1 VSSANPGEGP
11 RRLLVVLLAF
21 LLLSVPAMPTA
32 QTPPIVIAHRGASGY
47 RPEHTLEAYR
57 VAIGMG
63 ADFIEPDL
71 VATKDGVL
79 VVRHEN
85 EIGGTTDVADHPEFA
100 ARRTTKTID
109 GKPVTGWFTE
119 DFTLAELRTLRA
131 RERLPQ
137 LRPASAAFDG
147 RFPVPTLDE
156 VIALARTESAARGRT
171 IGIYPE
177 TKHPSYFGSIGLPLE
192 PPLLRA
198 LADAGWTDVE
208 APVFIQSFET
218 ENLRMLRGRTGVRL
232 VQLMEDAGAP
242 YDLVRRGDP
251 HTYADLATPAGLAE
265 IATYADA
272 IGPNKALVIP
282 RDADGRLGA
291 PSTLVA
297 DAHAAGLMVHPWTF
311 RAENYFLPADFQA
324 GVPADPAFPRGH
336 GDLRAE
342 VSAFLAA
349 GVDGVFADFPDV
361 AVQARSQV
369 R

>member
-1 VSSANPGEGP
+1 MH
-11 RRLLVVLLAF
+11 RTIRF
-21 LLLSVPAMPTA
+21 LLLVLLTAPAMLTA
-32 QTPPIVIAHRGASGY
+32 QTPIVIAHRGASGY

-57 VAIGMG
+57 VAIEMG
-63 ADFIEPDL
+63 ADYIEPDL
-71 VATKDGVL
+71 VATRDGVL

-85 EIGGTTDVADHPEFA
+85 EIGGTTDVADHPAFA

-137 LRPASAAFDG
+137 LRPASAAYDG

-156 VIALARTESAARGRT
+156 VIALAREQSAARGRT

-177 TKHPSYFGSIGLPLE
+177 TKHPSYFDSIGLPLE
-192 PPLLRA
+192 PPLLEA
-198 LADAGWTDVE
+198 LAKAGWTDAQ

-218 ENLRMLRGRTGVRL
+218 ANLRMLRGRTGVRL
-232 VQLMEDAGAP
+232 VQLMEDEGAP
-242 YDLVRRGDP
+242 YDLVRRGDGR
-251 HTYADLATPAGLAE
+251 TYADLATPAGLAE
-265 IATYADA
+265 IATYAHA
-272 IGPNKALVIP
+272 IGPSKALVIP
-282 RDADGRLGA
+282 RGADGRLGA
-291 PSTLVA
+291 PTSLVG
-297 DAHAAGLMVHPWTF
+297 DAHAAGLLVHPWTF
-311 RAENYFLPADFQA
+311 RAENYFLPAGLQS
-324 GVPADPAFPRGH
+324 GDPAGPAFAAAH

-349 GVDGVFADFPDV
+349 GVDGVFADFPDA
-361 AVQARSQV
+361 AVQARSEM